1 MVWII
6 GVIFMSEKKARINVI
21 SKDKNGCL
29 VYKII
34 TVSDTKTRF
43 TKLIEEIIEGNF
55 NSSV

>member
-34 TVSDTKTRF
+34 TVPDTKTRF

-55 NSSV
+55 NPSV

>member
-1 MVWII
+1 
-6 GVIFMSEKKARINVI
+6 MSEKKARINVI

-34 TVSDTKTRF
+34 TVPDTKTRF